1 MATITVTFH
10 YDPRPGDYPDKVD
23 VEEMVAHDVEALR
36 AGDLHILDLDD
47 IAYRTEI
54 TGDVDDK

>member
-10 YDPRPGDYPDKVD
+10 YEPEPGDYPGKMD

-47 IAYRTEI
+47 VAYRTEI
-54 TGDVDDK
+54 TGDVNDK

>member
-10 YDPRPGDYPDKVD
+10 YEPEPRDY
-23 VEEMVAHDVEALR
+23 ESGLSLGEMVAHDVEALR

-47 IAYRTEI
+47 VAYRTEI
-54 TGDVDDK
+54 TGDVDNK